1 MSPLQLETLKRTQIN
16 VQKNYE
22 DKLLEFQ
29 SEKDKYI
36 ENDRAKYFSIYAI
49 VGQKANNVP
58 AGANSGLTLQ
68 LSIYVLLKKE
78 KKGKN
83 ITKRLNT
90 YGKTQMQIENQKLE
104 AFMDDH
110 VEIDQIYIETRDPA
124 TGNLIN
130 TLIDKRKL
138 VQILVC
144 DFTIDWV
151 ELLMNWRSQLISYI
165 QQNIEIDREKS
176 LITIRNKSDTSNL
189 LASYCKSVVG
199 SKMEHRGNS
208 AIIDSFPDESR
219 ELLNR

>member
-1 MSPLQLETLKRTQIN
+1 M
-16 VQKNYE
+16 
-22 DKLLEFQ
+22 
-29 SEKDKYI
+29 
-36 ENDRAKYFSIYAI
+36 
-49 VGQKANNVP
+49 
-58 AGANSGLTLQ
+58 
-68 LSIYVLLKKE
+68 KKE

-110 VEIDQIYIETRDPA
+110 IEIDQIYIETRDPE
-124 TGNLIN
+124 TENLIN

-138 VQILVC
+138 VQILVS

-151 ELLMNWRSQLISYI
+151 ELLMNWRSKLITYI

-189 LASYCKSVVG
+189 LAAYCKSVVG
-199 SKMEHRGNS
+199 SKMMLRGSN
-208 AIIDSFPDESR
+208 AIIDSFPDESN

>member
-1 MSPLQLETLKRTQIN
+1 
-16 VQKNYE
+16 
-22 DKLLEFQ
+22 
-29 SEKDKYI
+29 
-36 ENDRAKYFSIYAI
+36 
-49 VGQKANNVP
+49 
-58 AGANSGLTLQ
+58 LQ